1 MTAPLRRDGSATV
14 AASNGGAWA
23 LPERFHDG
31 RYRTLRQLGSGASK
45 RVVVAYDEELERE
58 VAVAVIRSADL
69 SDGERA
75 RLLRE
80 VRVTA
85 QLCSHPNILTV
96 HDAGEQGEFT
106 YVVLELVEGG
116 SVAGRL
122 STHPSGLPLALALR
136 IARDVTEAL
145 AFAHSNGVIH
155 RDVKPSNVLLTSA
168 DTALLADFG
177 VMRMHGASELTAT
190 GDLVGTPLYM
200 APEQIESSV
209 ADAPAD
215 LYAVGVMLFA
225 MVCGRTPFV
234 GDPVAV
240 LWQHVQ
246 TAPPDPRTLAPS
258 LPDAV
263 AELILRLLSKD
274 PRDRPSAAAVVAAL
288 EELAPDSQRPVA
300 LPLRRQRCRRR
311 CRRRR
316 SARSSAAA
324 ARSPRC
330 AATGR
335 ARSAGGPGLSL
346 LAGEPGIG
354 KSRLAAA
361 LAESVHQ
368 DHALVL
374 YGSCDEEPLTSYQ
387 PFVQALRHLLT
398 IRPALELDTSLMPEL
413 VELGR
418 LVPELRRRLPTD
430 LEPGK
435 PQRYLLFEA
444 VVSLLAAAKGTPLLL
459 VIDDLQWADESTLH
473 LLRHVLDDPARA
485 VTMVVATTRP
495 EALQPPHPLVAA
507 LDRVRR
513 SVAGVG
519 LPAPRARGPRRRG
532 DGRARRHARASSRST
547 PSSSAA
553 CARPPPATRSSSRRR
568 CAA

>member
-1 MTAPLRRDGSATV
+1 
-14 AASNGGAWA
+14 
-23 LPERFHDG
+23 
-31 RYRTLRQLGSGASK
+31 
-45 RVVVAYDEELERE
+45 
-58 VAVAVIRSADL
+58 
-69 SDGERA
+69 
-75 RLLRE
+75 
-80 VRVTA
+80 
-85 QLCSHPNILTV
+85 
-96 HDAGEQGEFT
+96 
-106 YVVLELVEGG
+106 
-116 SVAGRL
+116 
-122 STHPSGLPLALALR
+122 
-136 IARDVTEAL
+136 
-145 AFAHSNGVIH
+145 
-155 RDVKPSNVLLTSA
+155 
-168 DTALLADFG
+168 
-177 VMRMHGASELTAT
+177 
-190 GDLVGTPLYM
+190 
-200 APEQIESSV
+200 
-209 ADAPAD
+209 
-215 LYAVGVMLFA
+215 MLFA

-234 GDPVAV
+234 GDPMAV

-288 EELAPDSQRPVA
+288 QELAPDAQRPVA
-300 LPLRRQRCRRR
+300 LPLASALPAPLQATAQRAFVGRRDALTSLRDDW
-311 CRRRR
+311 
-316 SARSSAAA
+316 ARAV
-324 ARSPRC
+324 
-330 AATGR
+330 
-335 ARSAGGPGLSL
+335 AGGPGLSL

-418 LVPELRRRLPTD
+418 LVPELRRRLPSD

-519 LPAPRARGPRRRG
+519 FRRLELEGLDDEETGVLVGTREQQT
-532 DGRARRHARASSRST
+532 AST
-547 PSSSAA
+547 PSSCAA